1 MLNIFLYM
9 YKKIYCIKW
18 KESRMKK
25 SYKQWAT
32 LIAIC
37 VAGGTIFKL
46 AYMRD
51 VFYAAMQ
58 DAFGFTNTQFGLMM
72 TAFAVTQFIAYLPGG
87 WITDLVPVKY
97 LIPVSLISTGLC
109 GFWLATYPPFT
120 SVLII
125 QAIMGITITL
135 LFWEAMIK
143 GTRMI
148 GTAEEQ
154 GRMFGLLEGGR
165 GLAATIISFAALW
178 MFTAFGEGKMGLRAT
193 MIFYA
198 IALCVLGAACYF
210 LIEKNEVEGKVNAK
224 EALDGLVHVASMP
237 RVWVAGAIV
246 FFGYSF
252 YNGLSYFSTYLTEIY
267 GMSVSLGVAINI
279 VRQYLLAFIA
289 APIGGMIADKMG
301 SSINFLK
308 IALTLGTILTGIYLL
323 IPANAGLA
331 IVIGVMLLLAAV
343 MMTIRGTYYS
353 TTDEIKIP
361 IMMSGAAAG
370 ILSIVG
376 NTPDLFIFTLYG
388 HLMDAYPGIQGYH
401 YIFITMMVFAVL
413 GIVCCFILTSMKK
426 NMKEN

>member
-1 MLNIFLYM
+1 
-9 YKKIYCIKW
+9 
-18 KESRMKK
+18 MKK
-25 SYKQWAT
+25 SLKQWAT

-37 VAGGTIFKL
+37 MAGGTIFKL
-46 AYMRD
+46 AYLRD
-51 VFYAAMQ
+51 VFYVAMQ

-109 GFWLATYPPFT
+109 GFWMAAYPPFT
-120 SVLII
+120 SMLII

-165 GLAATIISFAALW
+165 GLFATIISFAALW
-178 MFTAFGEGKMGLRAT
+178 MFTNFGEGRMGLRAT

-198 IALCVLGAACYF
+198 ISLCVMGVACYF
-210 LIEKNEVEGKVNAK
+210 LIDKNEVEGKVDAK
-224 EALDGLVHVASMP
+224 EALDGLLHVAKMP
-237 RVWVAGAIV
+237 RVWVAGGIV

-252 YNGLSYFSTYLTEIY
+252 YNGLSYFSSYLTEIC
-267 GMSVSLGVAINI
+267 GMSVSMGVAVNI
-279 VRQYLLAFIA
+279 VRQYLIAFIA
-289 APIGGMIADKMG
+289 APLGGAIADKMG
-301 SSINFLK
+301 SSINYLK
-308 IALTLGTILTGIYLL
+308 IALFVGTILTGVYLL
-323 IPANAGLA
+323 IPTTVGITVVVA
-331 IVIGVMLLLAAV
+331 VMLILAAV
-343 MMTIRGTYYS
+343 MMTIRGTYYA

-388 HLMDAYPGIQGYH
+388 HFMDAYPGILGYR
-401 YIFITMMVFAVL
+401 YIFITMMIFAVL
-413 GIVCCFILTSMKK
+413 GIACCFLLSYMKGHIK
-426 NMKEN
+426 TDERV

>member
-1 MLNIFLYM
+1 
-9 YKKIYCIKW
+9 
-18 KESRMKK
+18 MKK
-25 SYKQWAT
+25 SFKQWAT

-37 VAGGTIFKL
+37 MAGGTIFKL
-46 AYMRD
+46 AYLRD
-51 VFYAAMQ
+51 VFYVAMQ
-58 DAFGFTNTQFGLMM
+58 EAFGFTNTQFGLMM

-109 GFWLATYPPFT
+109 GFWLATYTPFT

-125 QAIMGITITL
+125 QAVMGITITL

-165 GLAATIISFAALW
+165 GLFATIISFAALW
-178 MFTAFGEGKMGLRAT
+178 MFTNFGEGRMGLRAT

-198 IALCVLGAACYF
+198 IALCGLGIVCFF
-210 LIEKNEVEGKVNAK
+210 LIEKNDVEGKVNAK
-224 EALDGLVHVASMP
+224 EALDGLVHVAKLP
-237 RVWVAGAIV
+237 RVWVAGGIV

-252 YNGLSYFSTYLTEIY
+252 YNGLSYFSSYLTEIC
-267 GMSVSLGVAINI
+267 GMSVSMGVAVNI
-279 VRQYLLAFIA
+279 VRQYLIAFIA

-301 SSINFLK
+301 SSINYLK
-308 IALTLGTILTGIYLL
+308 IALTLGTILTGIYLV
-323 IPANAGLA
+323 IPTTMGIVVVVGL
-331 IVIGVMLLLAAV
+331 MLVLAAV
-343 MMTIRGTYYS
+343 MMTIRGTYYA

-361 IMMSGAAAG
+361 IVMSGAAAG

-388 HLMDAYPGIQGYH
+388 YFMDAYPGIQGYR
-401 YIFITMMVFAVL
+401 YIFIAMMVFAVL
-413 GIVCCFILTSMKK
+413 GVGCCFLLAHMKK
-426 NMKEN
+426 KIK

>member
-1 MLNIFLYM
+1 
-9 YKKIYCIKW
+9 
-18 KESRMKK
+18 MKK
-25 SYKQWAT
+25 SVKQWAT

-37 VAGGTIFKL
+37 MAGGTIFKL
-46 AYMRD
+46 AYLRD
-51 VFYAAMQ
+51 VFYVAMQ
-58 DAFGFTNTQFGLMM
+58 EAFGFTNTQFGLMM

-97 LIPVSLISTGLC
+97 LIPVSLISTGVC
-109 GFWLATYPPFT
+109 GFWLASYPSFT

-125 QAIMGITITL
+125 QAVMGITITL

-165 GLAATIISFAALW
+165 GLFATIISFAALW
-178 MFTAFGEGKMGLRAT
+178 MFTSFGEGRMGLRAT
-193 MIFYA
+193 MLFYA
-198 IALCVLGAACYF
+198 VALCVMGVACYF
-210 LIEKNEVEGKVNAK
+210 LIEKNDVEGKVNAR
-224 EALDGLVHVASMP
+224 EAMDGLLHVAKMP

-252 YNGLSYFSTYLTEIY
+252 YNGLSYFSSYLTEIC
-267 GMSVSLGVAINI
+267 GMSVSVGVAVNI
-279 VRQYLLAFIA
+279 VRQYLIAFIA
-289 APIGGMIADKMG
+289 APIGGIIADKMG

-308 IALTLGTILTGIYLL
+308 IALALGTVLTGIYLVL
-323 IPANAGLA
+323 PSTVGIVVVIA
-331 IVIGVMLLLAAV
+331 IMLVLAAV
-343 MMTIRGTYYS
+343 MMTIRGTYYA

-388 HLMDAYPGIQGYH
+388 HFMDAYPGIQGYR
-401 YIFITMMVFAVL
+401 YIFMTMMVFAVL
-413 GIVCCFILTSMKK
+413 GIGCCFLLSSMKARIK
-426 NMKEN
+426 K

>member
-1 MLNIFLYM
+1 
-9 YKKIYCIKW
+9 
-18 KESRMKK
+18 MKK
-25 SYKQWAT
+25 SFKQWAT

-37 VAGGTIFKL
+37 MAGGTIFKL
-46 AYMRD
+46 AYLRD
-51 VFYAAMQ
+51 VFYVAMQ
-58 DAFGFTNTQFGLMM
+58 EAFGFTNTQFGLMM

-109 GFWLATYPPFT
+109 GFWLAAYPPFT

-125 QAIMGITITL
+125 QAVMGITITL

-165 GLAATIISFAALW
+165 GLFATIISFAALW
-178 MFTAFGEGKMGLRAT
+178 MFTNFGEGRMGLRAT

-198 IALCVLGAACYF
+198 IALCGLGVVCFF
-210 LIEKNEVEGKVNAK
+210 LIEKNDVEGKVNAK
-224 EALDGLVHVASMP
+224 EALDGLVHVAKLP
-237 RVWVAGAIV
+237 RVWVAGGIV

-252 YNGLSYFSTYLTEIY
+252 YNGLSYFSSYLT
-267 GMSVSLGVAINI
+267 GMSVSMGVAVNI
-279 VRQYLLAFIA
+279 VRQYLIAFIA

-301 SSINFLK
+301 SSINYLK
-308 IALTLGTILTGIYLL
+308 IALTLGTILTGIYLV
-323 IPANAGLA
+323 IPTTMGIVVVVGL
-331 IVIGVMLLLAAV
+331 MLVLAAV
-343 MMTIRGTYYS
+343 MMTIRGTYYA
-353 TTDEIKIP
+353 TTDEIQIP
-361 IMMSGAAAG
+361 IVMSGAAAG

-388 HLMDAYPGIQGYH
+388 YFMDAYPGIQGYR
-401 YIFITMMVFAVL
+401 YIFIAMMVFAVL
-413 GIVCCFILTSMKK
+413 GVGCCFLLAHMKK
-426 NMKEN
+426 KIK